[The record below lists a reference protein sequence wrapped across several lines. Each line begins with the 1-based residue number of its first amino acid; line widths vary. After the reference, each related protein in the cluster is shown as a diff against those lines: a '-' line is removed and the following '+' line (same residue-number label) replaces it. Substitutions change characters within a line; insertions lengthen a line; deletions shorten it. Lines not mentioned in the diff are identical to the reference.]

1 MTLYLRYQADIW
13 VEVDENEDDVVNVI
27 VDELTMARPI
37 DVLDVGGAVAA
48 GESTAAAQR
57 IADSRCWPSWDYGSR
72 PV

>member
-13 VEVDENEDDVVNVI
+13 VEVDADEDDVVNVV

-37 DVLDVGGAVAA
+37 DVLDGGGVAA
-48 GESTAAAQR
+48 GAASRARARR